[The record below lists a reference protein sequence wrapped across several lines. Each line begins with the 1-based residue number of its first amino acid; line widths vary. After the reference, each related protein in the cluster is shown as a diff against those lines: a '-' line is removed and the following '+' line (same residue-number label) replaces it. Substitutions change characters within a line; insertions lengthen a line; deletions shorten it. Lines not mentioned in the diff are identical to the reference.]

1 LAPLTDCL
9 TRRILGEII
18 VIEIQN
24 LTKYYGDLRAVDGI
38 SFTVERGEILGFLGP
53 NAAGKTTTMRVI
65 AGYLPATSGSVSV
78 AGFDVFKNGLEVKR
92 QIGYLPENPPLYL
105 DMRVFDYLRFVAVI
119 KGVSSREVNSEVERV
134 TDKLALSEVLDKQIA
149 QLSKGFKQRVGLA
162 QALLNNPP
170 VLILDEP
177 TIGLDPKQIIEVR
190 ELIKSFGQDHTV
202 ILSTHI
208 LPEVSMTCN
217 RVIIINEGRLV
228 AVDTPENLTAR
239 LKGSES
245 ILLEVEGPSEEVI
258 QTIRQIPRI
267 RSVASLSAKKSN
279 VSKYTVEAEVGADI
293 RKEIAAAIVR
303 HNWGLLELKTE
314 SLSLEKIF
322 LQLTTREEGN

>member
-1 LAPLTDCL
+1 
-9 TRRILGEII
+9 
-18 VIEIQN
+18 VIEVQN
-24 LTKYYGDLRAVDGI
+24 LTKCYGDLRAVDGI

-65 AGYLPATSGSVSV
+65 TGFLPATSGSVSV
-78 AGFDVFKNGLEVKR
+78 AGFDVFKNNLEVKR

-105 DMRVFDYLRFVAVI
+105 DMKVVDYLRFVAVI
-119 KGVSSREVNSEVERV
+119 KGVDRREVNPEVERV
-134 TDKLALSEVLDKQIA
+134 ADRLALSEVLDKLIA
-149 QLSKGFKQRVGLA
+149 QLSRGFKQRVGLA

-177 TIGLDPKQIIEVR
+177 TVGLDPKQIIEVR
-190 ELIKSFGQDHTV
+190 ELIKSFGQDHTI

-217 RVIIINEGRLV
+217 RVIIINEGKLV

-245 ILLEVEGPSEEVI
+245 ILLEVEGPSEEVM

-267 RSVASLSAKKSN
+267 RSVASSSVKKSN

-322 LQLTTREEGN
+322 LQLTTREGN

>member
-1 LAPLTDCL
+1 M
-9 TRRILGEII
+9 
-18 VIEIQN
+18 IEVQN

-65 AGYLPATSGSVSV
+65 TGYLPATSGSV
-78 AGFDVFKNGLEVKR
+78 AIGGFDVFKNSLEVKR

-105 DMRVFDYLRFVAVI
+105 DMRVVDYLRFVAAI
-119 KGVSSREVNSEVERV
+119 KGVDHQQINHEIERV
-134 TDKLALSEVLDKQIA
+134 ANKLALFEVFDVLIA

-170 VLILDEP
+170 VLVLDEP

-190 ELIKSFGQDHTV
+190 ELIKSFGQNHTI

-217 RVIIINEGRLV
+217 RVIIINEGKLV
-228 AVDTPENLTAR
+228 AVDTPENLTAK

-245 ILLEVEGPSEEVI
+245 ILLEVEGPADEVM
-258 QTIRQIPRI
+258 QTIRQIP
-267 RSVASLSAKKSN
+267 SVKSVSSSSVQKAN
-279 VSKYTVEAEVGADI
+279 FSKYIVEAEVGADV

-322 LQLTTREEGN
+322 LQLTTREEEH

>member
-1 LAPLTDCL
+1 M
-9 TRRILGEII
+9 
-18 VIEIQN
+18 IEVQN

-65 AGYLPATSGSVSV
+65 TGYLPATSGSVAV
-78 AGFDVFKNGLEVKR
+78 AGFDVFKNNLEVKK

-105 DMRVFDYLRFVAVI
+105 DMRVVDYLRFVAVI
-119 KGVSSREVNSEVERV
+119 KGVDRQQVNHEVERV
-134 TDKLALSEVLDKQIA
+134 ADKLALSEVFNVLIA

-190 ELIKSFGQDHTV
+190 ELIKSFGQDHTI

-217 RVIIINEGRLV
+217 RVIIINEGKLV
-228 AVDTPENLTAR
+228 AVDTPENLTAK

-245 ILLEVEGPSEEVI
+245 ILLEVEGPADEVMY
-258 QTIRQIPRI
+258 TIRQVPNVKSISSA
-267 RSVASLSAKKSN
+267 SVNKAN
-279 VSKYTVEAEVGADI
+279 FSKYIVEAVVGTDV

-322 LQLTTREEGN
+322 LQLTTREEEN

>member
-1 LAPLTDCL
+1 
-9 TRRILGEII
+9 

>member
-1 LAPLTDCL
+1 
-9 TRRILGEII
+9 
-18 VIEIQN
+18 VIEVQN
-24 LTKYYGDLRAVDGI
+24 LTKYYGDVRAVDEI

-65 AGYLPATSGSVSV
+65 TGYLPATSGSVSV
-78 AGFDVFKNGLEVKR
+78 AGFDVFKNDLEVKR

-105 DMRVFDYLRFVAVI
+105 DMRVVDYLRFVAVI
-119 KGVSSREVNSEVERV
+119 KGVSRREVNNEVERV
-134 TDKLALSEVLDKQIA
+134 ANRLALAEVLDKLIA
-149 QLSKGFKQRVGLA
+149 QLSRGFKQRVGLA

-177 TIGLDPKQIIEVR
+177 TVGLDPKQIIEVR

-217 RVIIINEGRLV
+217 RVLIINEGRLV

-245 ILLEVEGPSEEVI
+245 ILLEIEGPTDEVM
-258 QTIRQIPRI
+258 QTIRQISRVK
-267 RSVASLSAKKSN
+267 SVSSSSVQKTN
-279 VSKYTVEAEVGADI
+279 ISKYIVEAEVGADI
-293 RKEIAAAIVR
+293 RKEIATAVVR
-303 HNWGLLELKTE
+303 HDWGLLELKTE

>member
-1 LAPLTDCL
+1 
-9 TRRILGEII
+9 
-18 VIEIQN
+18 VIEVQN

-65 AGYLPATSGSVSV
+65 TGYLPATSGSVAV
-78 AGFDVFKNGLEVKR
+78 AGFDVFKNSLEVKR

-119 KGVSSREVNSEVERV
+119 KGVDRGEVNQEVERV
-134 TDKLALSEVLDKQIA
+134 ADKLALSEVSDVLIA

-170 VLILDEP
+170 VLVLDEP

-190 ELIKSFGQDHTV
+190 ELIKSFGQDHTI

-217 RVIIINEGRLV
+217 RVIIINEGKLV
-228 AVDTPENLTAR
+228 AVDTPENLTAK

-245 ILLEVEGPSEEVI
+245 ILLEVEGPADEVM
-258 QTIRQIPRI
+258 QTIRQIP
-267 RSVASLSAKKSN
+267 SVKSVSSSSVQKAN
-279 VSKYTVEAEVGADI
+279 FSKYIVEAEVGADV
-293 RKEIAAAIVR
+293 RKEIATAIVR

-322 LQLTTREEGN
+322 LQLTTREEEH

>member
-1 LAPLTDCL
+1 
-9 TRRILGEII
+9 
-18 VIEIQN
+18 VIEVQN

-38 SFTVERGEILGFLGP
+38 SFTVKRGEILGFLGP
-53 NAAGKTTTMRVI
+53 NAAGKTTTMRI
-65 AGYLPATSGSVSV
+65 ITGYLPATSGSVSV
-78 AGFDVFKNGLEVKR
+78 AGFDVFKNDLEVKR

-105 DMRVFDYLRFVAVI
+105 DMRVSDYLRFVAVI
-119 KGVSSREVNSEVERV
+119 KGVNRREVNTEVERV
-134 TDKLALSEVLDKQIA
+134 ADKLALSEVLDKQIA
-149 QLSKGFKQRVGLA
+149 QLSKGFRQRVGLA

-170 VLILDEP
+170 VLVLDEP

-190 ELIKSFGQDHTV
+190 ELIKSFGQDHTI

-217 RVIIINEGRLV
+217 RVIIINEGKLV
-228 AVDTPENLTAR
+228 AVDTPENLTAK

-245 ILLEVEGPSEEVI
+245 ILLEVEGPSAAVM
-258 QTIRQIPRI
+258 QTIRQIPQI
-267 RSVASLSAKKSN
+267 KTVASLSSNKSN
-279 VSKYTVEAEVGADI
+279 VFKYTVEAEVGADV

>member
-1 LAPLTDCL
+1 
-9 TRRILGEII
+9 
-18 VIEIQN
+18 VIEVQN
-24 LTKYYGDLRAVDGI
+24 LTKYYGDLRAVDEI
-38 SFTVERGEILGFLGP
+38 SFTVERGEVLGFLGP

-65 AGYLPATSGSVSV
+65 TGYLPATSGSVSV
-78 AGFDVFKNGLEVKR
+78 AGFDVFKNDLEVKR

-105 DMRVFDYLRFVAVI
+105 DMRVVDYLRFVAVI
-119 KGVSSREVNSEVERV
+119 KGVDRREVNTEVKRV
-134 TDKLALSEVLDKQIA
+134 AEKLALSEVLENPIA
-149 QLSKGFKQRVGLA
+149 QLSKGFRQRVGLA

-258 QTIRQIPRI
+258 QTIRQIPRV
-267 RSVASLSAKKSN
+267 RSVSSAPIKKSN
-279 VSKYTVEAEVGADI
+279 VSRYTVEAEVGTDV

>member
-1 LAPLTDCL
+1 
-9 TRRILGEII
+9 
-18 VIEIQN
+18 VIEVQN
-24 LTKYYGDLRAVDGI
+24 LTKYYGDVRAVDEI

-65 AGYLPATSGSVSV
+65 TGYLPATSGSVSV
-78 AGFDVFKNGLEVKR
+78 AGFDVFKNDLEVKR

-105 DMRVFDYLRFVAVI
+105 DMRVVDYLRFVAVI
-119 KGVSSREVNSEVERV
+119 KGVSRREVNNEVERV
-134 TDKLALSEVLDKQIA
+134 ANRLALAEVLDKLIA
-149 QLSKGFKQRVGLA
+149 QLSRGFKQRVGLA

-177 TIGLDPKQIIEVR
+177 TVGLDPKQIIEVR

-245 ILLEVEGPSEEVI
+245 ILLEIEGPTDEVM
-258 QTIRQIPRI
+258 QTIRQISRVK
-267 RSVASLSAKKSN
+267 SVSSSSVQKTN
-279 VSKYTVEAEVGADI
+279 ISKYIVEAEVGADI
-293 RKEIAAAIVR
+293 RKEIATAVVR
-303 HNWGLLELKTE
+303 HDWGLLELKTE